1 MLRIIMVLFAA
12 LFLIGLIGCHT
23 ESDRQAE
30 VKQMFTDY
38 AATWSTHDVDKM
50 ASFFT
55 DDCVFEN
62 LARGQVHRGKDK
74 LKEWAKMSFVSF
86 PDFKLELTSI
96 FVSGNLLG
104 CEWVI
109 TGTHTGNAPDFP
121 ATGKSFSV
129 RGSSIVELVNG
140 KIKRES
146 IYWDFMTFLRQLEL
160 MK

>member
-1 MLRIIMVLFAA
+1 MSRMVTVLFGV
-12 LFLIGLIGCHT
+12 LLLICAVGCTT
-23 ESDRQAE
+23 ESERQAE
-30 VKQMFTDY
+30 VKQTFTDY
-38 AATWSTHDVDKM
+38 AATWSTHDVEKM
-50 ASFFT
+50 ASYFT

-62 LARGQVHRGKDK
+62 LARGQVYEGKEK
-74 LKEWAKMSFVSF
+74 LKEWARVSFVSF

-96 FVSGNLLG
+96 VVSGDRLG
-104 CEWVI
+104 SEWVM

-129 RGSSIVELVNG
+129 RGCSIVELVNG

-146 IYWDFMTFLRQLEL
+146 IYWDSMTFLRQLGV